1 MRYIADL
8 HVHSRYSRATSK
20 ASTLPGLAAWA
31 AIKGIRVIG
40 TGDFTHPEWL
50 HQLTCY
56 LEPAEPGFFKLSHW
70 NQDEV
75 DSIIPEGICSKDL
88 AIDAVRFVLTSEISS
103 IYKKNGKVR
112 KNHNLLFAPD
122 FASVGRIAAALA
134 GVGNIASDG
143 RPILGL
149 DARKL
154 LEIFLE
160 NCPDGF
166 FVPAHIW
173 TPWFSLFGSKS
184 GFTSLEECFEDLS
197 PEIFALETGLSSDP
211 AMNRCVSAL
220 DRYTLISNSD
230 CHSPAKLGREANIL
244 NTEFSFSALQ
254 AALRSPADHAGNQLF
269 AATIEF
275 FPEEGKYYNDG
286 HRKCLACLEPDET
299 RRHQGLCPVCGKPV
313 TVGVLSRVA
322 ELSDRELPVY
332 PKNSPAVHSLVPL
345 PEILSELLA
354 VGPSSK
360 KVMRTYA
367 QLIKKF
373 ESEFKLLLECPL
385 TDIETGVSPVLAEA
399 IGRIR
404 TGKVICQ
411 PGYDGK
417 YGVAQVFT
425 RAEINSLA
433 GQISLF
439 GELPRRTKK
448 MTRRVKK

>member
-8 HVHSRYSRATSK
+8 HVHSCWSRATSK

-31 AIKGIRVIG
+31 AIKGIRVVG
-40 TGDFTHPEWL
+40 TGDFTHPGWL
-50 HQLTCY
+50 HQLSCS
-56 LEPAEPGFFKLSHW
+56 LEPAEPGFFKLSRW
-70 NQDEV
+70 EPGEIEGV
-75 DSIIPEGICSKDL
+75 IPKGIRSTDL
-88 AIDAVRFVLTSEISS
+88 DIDAVRFVLTSEISS

-122 FASVGRIAAALA
+122 FASVRRIASVLA
-134 GVGNIASDG
+134 GIGNIESDG

-149 DARKL
+149 DARNL

-173 TPWFSLFGSKS
+173 TPWFSLFGSRS
-184 GFTSLEECFEDLS
+184 GFDALEECFEDLS
-197 PEIFALETGLSSDP
+197 SEIFALETGLSSDP

-230 CHSPAKLGREANIL
+230 CHSPSRLGREANIL
-244 NTEFSFSALQ
+244 DTECSFSALR
-254 AALRSPADHAGNQLF
+254 AALRSPVDKDGNQVF
-269 AATIEF
+269 VATIEF
-275 FPEEGKYYNDG
+275 FPEEGKYHNDG
-286 HRKCLACLEPDET
+286 HRKCRVCLDPDET
-299 RRHQGLCPVCGKPV
+299 RRQQGVCPVCGKPV
-313 TVGVLSRVA
+313 TIGVLNRVA
-322 ELSDRELPVY
+322 ELSPRDSPVY

-354 VGPSSK
+354 VGSSSK

-367 QLIKKF
+367 RLIKEF
-373 ESEFKLLLECPL
+373 GSELNLLLECPL
-385 TDIETGVSPVLAEA
+385 PDVETEVSPVFAEA

-404 TGKVICQ
+404 KGKVICH

-417 YGVAQVFT
+417 YGVVQVFSGD
-425 RAEINSLA
+425 EMCSLA
-433 GQISLF
+433 GHISLF
-439 GELPRRTKK
+439 GETP
-448 MTRRVKK
+448 RRVKNSSVSV